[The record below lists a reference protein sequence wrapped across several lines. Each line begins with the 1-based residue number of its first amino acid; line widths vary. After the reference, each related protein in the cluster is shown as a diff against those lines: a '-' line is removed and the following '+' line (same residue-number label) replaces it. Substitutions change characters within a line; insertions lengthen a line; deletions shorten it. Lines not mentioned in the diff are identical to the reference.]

1 MRRFELSKVLKVGA
15 HSSIAK
21 GFLQAVQSV
30 EDWGGNAV
38 QIFLKS
44 PRSYR
49 HTKQL
54 TEEEALI
61 VKMRLQEKDIFLIG
75 HCSYLLNFAKP
86 LEDFRYVADSLVDDM
101 KKIYALG
108 GVGIVL
114 HIGKYL
120 DMSKQESFAN
130 IKQSLEYVLDATPQ
144 GAKIVLENTAGQG
157 TEIGFRLSEL
167 AELFDALERHPRIGF
182 CLDTCHAFAAG
193 YDLGSSAGAKS
204 WLQEFDER
212 IGLER
217 LVCFH
222 LNDAKKEVGSRV
234 DRHEDLGQGKIGLE
248 GIKQIVGFA
257 YQNQKPLILET
268 PAKLSSY
275 SQQIQMVRGFLHD

>member
-1 MRRFELSKVLKVGA
+1 M
-15 HSSIAK
+15 
-21 GFLQAVQSV
+21 
-30 EDWGGNAV
+30 
-38 QIFLKS
+38 
-44 PRSYR
+44 
-49 HTKQL
+49 
-54 TEEEALI
+54 
-61 VKMRLQEKDIFLIG
+61 
-75 HCSYLLNFAKP
+75 
-86 LEDFRYVADSLVDDM
+86 
-101 KKIYALG
+101 
-108 GVGIVL
+108 

>member
-1 MRRFELSKVLKVGA
+1 M
-15 HSSIAK
+15 
-21 GFLQAVQSV
+21 
-30 EDWGGNAV
+30 
-38 QIFLKS
+38 
-44 PRSYR
+44 
-49 HTKQL
+49 
-54 TEEEALI
+54 
-61 VKMRLQEKDIFLIG
+61 
-75 HCSYLLNFAKP
+75 
-86 LEDFRYVADSLVDDM
+86 
-101 KKIYALG
+101 
-108 GVGIVL
+108 
-114 HIGKYL
+114 
-120 DMSKQESFAN
+120 
-130 IKQSLEYVLDATPQ
+130 
-144 GAKIVLENTAGQG
+144 
-157 TEIGFRLSEL
+157 SEL

-268 PAKLSSY
+268 KPEAAGDTGEVEQLQPADPDGER
-275 SQQIQMVRGFLHD
+275 IFA